1 MTFGPLMAVVW
12 IRVNHYVINGTVGGP
27 RSPPF
32 VRGALEVL
40 HEQMS
45 ELVTL
50 VLKET
55 LDLNN

>member
-1 MTFGPLMAVVW
+1 MAVVW
-12 IRVNHYVINGTVGGP
+12 IRVNHYVINCTVGGP